1 MISMD
6 FSKPSILR
14 NILLSFLSFDL
25 VMGIVFPIFAH
36 QFVYWKEGMLIWF
49 IVGSILAGISV
60 GLINYWL
67 INKMLLTKLKRAL

>member
-36 QFVYWKEGMLIWF
+36 QFVYWKEGMLI
-49 IVGSILAGISV
+49 
-60 GLINYWL
+60 
-67 INKMLLTKLKRAL
+67 